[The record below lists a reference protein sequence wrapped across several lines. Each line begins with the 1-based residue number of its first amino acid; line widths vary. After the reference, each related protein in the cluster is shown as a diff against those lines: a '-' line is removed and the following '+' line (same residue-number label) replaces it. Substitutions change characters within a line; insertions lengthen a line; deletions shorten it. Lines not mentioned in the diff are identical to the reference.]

1 MIPAKSDPKWE
12 KFLLS
17 LGSIPVSDLSVKM
30 MMNRIKMKTLFDPS
44 EAVKKQ
50 AISDAFDFFTKNQV
64 SMKDDIKKIF
74 G

>member
-1 MIPAKSDPKWE
+1 
-12 KFLLS
+12 
-17 LGSIPVSDLSVKM
+17 